1 MNLGQMRRNETRI
14 IVVEEGEEERVAAV
28 SIGEKMRKTEN
39 RRKTLEKQNLQC
51 L

>member
-14 IVVEEGEEERVAAV
+14 IVVEEGEERVAAV

-39 RRKTLEKQNLQC
+39 RRKTLEKKNLQC